1 MSALFFKIDVILV
14 LNLLLCE
21 SRCAVDR
28 FKEAT
33 LQETIFTPAQN
44 LFTSWESMS
53 FSILSFYTC
62 FRCSDV
68 YFFVKKVTC
77 VVVFFWFSIIP
88 SVERRETYST
98 ISKMG

>member
-21 SRCAVDR
+21 SRWAVDR

-44 LFTSWESMS
+44 LFTSWEMLS
-53 FSILSFYTC
+53 FSIMGSYTC
-62 FRCSDV
+62 FRCCRE
-68 YFFVKKVTC
+68 YFFVKKVT
-77 VVVFFWFSIIP
+77 
-88 SVERRETYST
+88 
-98 ISKMG
+98 